1 MVRLGQ
7 KVNGVG
13 QGALFAGALAV
24 LSPGLTPS
32 VVHAAGV
39 EDTVSGTVGLGR
51 AANYA
56 RVNDFMA
63 TWQNPA
69 NLAIA
74 PRNVGAE
81 LRVPFFN
88 ACFDRARDGR
98 TTNPDGSVLDQDGN
112 DMPGIQYR
120 PEENFE
126 DEVCNEAPLL
136 PAGNLG
142 FSMPILD
149 GLGIGVGF
157 FTPAGVGNL
166 KFGDDNQPTIM
177 PKPGEMYP
185 VTTGGELSPN
195 RFLLLDRTVLA
206 GFLSAGIGYAPIPEV
221 RVGVSLSAG
230 FADVKYRNFASLGPG
245 FQDQE
250 VLNDVNV
257 SDWFIPRATA
267 SVAVT
272 PIDAIDIMGSFTWND
287 DIKADGYVDLTTNG
301 IQGAPRKSCYDRTVD
316 PATGDS
322 RPTPG
327 PHCRI
332 DDVKL
337 TVPYQR
343 YEVVLGVR
351 YADRKVKREAV
362 LDPMTE
368 ETWDVELDGY
378 WVNTGNVDTFTLDL
392 YDPTLPSEQW
402 PSAAFS
408 TAPNQDNASSLP
420 AKAQLPHG
428 WSDTYGARL
437 GGDYHVLPGV
447 LTVRA
452 GVAYETRGVPT
463 KNMNIDYW
471 PVAKTALHLGGTY
484 RIGPVDLHVAYAH
497 IFNETIDVAVG
508 KGNVKEVT
516 ALFGEKALAAN
527 EGTYTSSIDIVSLQA
542 NYRF

>member
-1 MVRLGQ
+1 MVRLDQGLRSMG
-7 KVNGVG
+7 KVAFGG
-13 QGALFAGALAV
+13 IALSAM
-24 LSPGLTPS
+24 
-32 VVHAAGV
+32 AAGLV
-39 EDTVSGTVGLGR
+39 PCGVRAAGIEDTVSGTVGLGR

-56 RVNDFMA
+56 RVHDFMA

-88 ACFDRARDGR
+88 ACFDRARDVR
-98 TTNPDGSVLDQDGN
+98 TTNPDGTPLDQDNNGT
-112 DMPGIQYR
+112 PGIQYR
-120 PEENFE
+120 AEESF

-142 FSMPILD
+142 FSMPIGD
-149 GLGIGVGF
+149 EFGVGVGF

-166 KFGDDNQPTIM
+166 KFGSDNQPTIM

-185 VTTGGELSPN
+185 VTVGGELSPN

-206 GFLSAGIGYAPIPEV
+206 GFLSAGLGYSPVPEV
-221 RVGVSLSAG
+221 RVGASFSAG

-245 FQDQE
+245 FEDQE

-257 SDWFIPRATA
+257 SDWFIPRATV
-267 SVAVT
+267 SVALT
-272 PIDAIDIMGSFTWND
+272 PIDAIDIVGSFTWND

-301 IQGAPRKSCYDRTVD
+301 IQGAPRKSCYARTTD
-316 PATGDS
+316 PETGDS
-322 RPTPG
+322 RATPG
-327 PHCRI
+327 PRCRI
-332 DDVKL
+332 DDVTL

-343 YEVVLGVR
+343 YEVVLGLR
-351 YADRKVKREAV
+351 YADRKIPRARV

-368 ETWDVELDGY
+368 ENWDVELDAY
-378 WVNTGNVDTFTLDL
+378 WVNTGHVDTFALDL
-392 YDPTLPSEQW
+392 YDQTLPSEKW

-420 AKAQLPHG
+420 ARAELPHG
-428 WSDTYGARL
+428 WRDTYGARL

-452 GVAYETRGVPT
+452 GVAYETRGVQV

-471 PVAKTALHLGGTY
+471 PVAKTALQIGGTY

-497 IFNETIDVAVG
+497 IFNETIEVAVG
-508 KGNVKEVT
+508 EGNLKEVT
-516 ALFGEKALAAN
+516 ATGADKALAAN
-527 EGTYTSSIDIVSLQA
+527 EGSYTSSIDIVSLQG